1 MYCRYLKFSIL
12 TFLFVA
18 IANMAAAKENPHILI
33 DIDSGEILSSHK
45 ADNQWFPASL
55 TKLMTAY
62 VTFRAIANGELEDGS
77 PVFISHAATRQPPS
91 RMGYK
96 KGVRLRVDTALKIII
111 IKSANDVSHALGEAV
126 AGSVPNFVARM
137 NAEAKRLGMTNTR
150 FTNTN
155 GLHNKNQFSSARD
168 MAILTARIKREFP
181 QYNYMYEAV
190 AIKTPVKTHYSYNL
204 LLERYPGT
212 TGMKTGFVCASGYNM
227 VATAKRNGR
236 HLAAVV
242 LGRSSQTDRAVS
254 AAKLL
259 DAGFAGNYTASGNLS
274 NGNPNN
280 SQRAV
285 NMRPVLCTE
294 KARANRYD
302 PGAGQ
307 AKIKSNHLNPRKVSN
322 NILNVRHGGVDAPAG
337 QAYLNAKLVVK
348 SNVPTPTPS
357 PRKLTQ

>member
-12 TFLFVA
+12 TFFFVTFA
-18 IANMAAAKENPHILI
+18 SIAYAKDNPHILI
-33 DIDSGEILSSHK
+33 DIDTGEILSSHK
-45 ADNQWFPASL
+45 AENRWYPASL

-96 KGVRLRVDTALKIII
+96 KGVKLRVDTALKIII

-168 MAILTARIKREFP
+168 MALLTASIKRKFP

-227 VATAKRNGR
+227 VATAKRNGK
-236 HLAAVV
+236 HLVAVV

-259 DAGFAGNYTASGNLS
+259 NSGFDRSASSKGNLYS
-274 NGNPNN
+274 ANTQVGLQP
-280 SQRAV
+280 V
-285 NMRPVLCTE
+285 NMRPILCTE
-294 KARANRYD
+294 QARANRYD

-307 AKIKSNHLNPRKVSN
+307 AKIQSTYLKPRQVSK

-337 QAYLNAKLVVK
+337 QAYLSAKLAVK
-348 SNVPTPTPS
+348 SSVPTPTPS
-357 PRKLTQ
+357 PRKLIQ